1 MFNFEDNIGILV
13 LQNDHLEKTTPVSEG
28 FFFQIWSLGTELWD
42 KILNFEDNIGLT

>member
-13 LQNDHLEKTTPVSEG
+13 LKMIIWKKQPLSVKD
-28 FFFQIWSLGTELWD
+28 FFQIGSLGTELWD

>member
-13 LQNDHLEKTTPVSEG
+13 LKMIIWKEQPLSVKD
-28 FFFQIWSLGTELWD
+28 FFQIWSLGTELWD

>member
-13 LQNDHLEKTTPVSEG
+13 LKMITWKKQPPVSEG

-42 KILNFEDNIGLT
+42 KILKFEDNIGLT